1 MKNVES
7 MVSTVYHS
15 PYRFHGQ
22 TMVFRRINLKIERF
36 SGMNFQNDKLLDQIG
51 LKILSVL
58 QKNART
64 PLSRIGKKVGLSAP
78 AVAERMRK
86 LEEAGII
93 KGYHARIAPEAVGRA
108 VSAFIKLTTDPKNYK
123 AVKTLA
129 ADMHQITSCHH
140 ISGDASFIIHVQ
152 VEDLPALESLVER
165 LSPFGQTQTAIV
177 LSTPVDKIAMVS
189 LP

>member
-1 MKNVES
+1 MD
-7 MVSTVYHS
+7 
-15 PYRFHGQ
+15 
-22 TMVFRRINLKIERF
+22 
-36 SGMNFQNDKLLDQIG
+36 FQNEKLLDQIG

-58 QKNART
+58 QENARM

-78 AVAERMRK
+78 AVAERMKK

-93 KGYHARIAPEAVGRA
+93 KGYHARIVPEAVGRS
-108 VSAFIKLTTDPKNYK
+108 VSAFINLTTDPRNYK

-140 ISGDASFIIHVQ
+140 ISGDASFTIHVQ
-152 VEDLPALESLVER
+152 VKNLPALESVVER

-177 LSTPVDKIAMVS
+177 LSTSVDKNGMVP